1 MIGLKEYHIESSSKE
16 LMEGANQTK
25 LWLSWYNVFLYL
37 EGLGTKR

>member
-1 MIGLKEYHIESSSKE
+1 MIGLKQYLIESLGKQ
-16 LMEGANQTK
+16 LMEVANQTK